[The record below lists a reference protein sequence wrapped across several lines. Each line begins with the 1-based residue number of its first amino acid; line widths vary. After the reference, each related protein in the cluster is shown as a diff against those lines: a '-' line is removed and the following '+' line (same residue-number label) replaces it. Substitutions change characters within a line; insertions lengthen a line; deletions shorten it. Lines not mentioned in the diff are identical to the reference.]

1 MDPMGYGRIQVVAVQ
16 QNLVKPR
23 SCDVNENV
31 ISESCRTEYGIS
43 EEQLK
48 NAVPL
53 EQVIDQFSQWARARL
68 EAEAGGQF
76 YFVTDGQLTLR
87 QALHPEAVRHGILLP
102 DTFYHFFDLRKEFQA
117 FYGKAVD
124 SVQDMLACFPCLGF
138 VAGLTDYDWCRRR
151 ARRSVVDA
159 LRAGAPGASIAL
171 LHPWRRGREDAGS
184 RTFGRTCCVAGSPG
198 LSGTEREAPLLAA
211 FVLDVRRA
219 GPI

>member
-1 MDPMGYGRIQVVAVQ
+1 MAAASANAAGRMAKNICGHVFVMRAAPHAWDPRKTAWPPLSWPRALAIDSRRASLVACRWDGIGAKVVAVQ

-124 SVQDMLACFPCLGF
+124 SVQDMLACILG
-138 VAGLTDYDWCRRR
+138 DD
-151 ARRSVVDA
+151 S
-159 LRAGAPGASIAL
+159 
-171 LHPWRRGREDAGS
+171 GRELPQVAWRI
-184 RTFGRTCCVAGSPG
+184 RTPPRWF
-198 LSGTEREAPLLAA
+198 
-211 FVLDVRRA
+211 
-219 GPI
+219 I

>member
-1 MDPMGYGRIQVVAVQ
+1 MAATRFAVVVHLVTAGQQGDALGSDEQDTVVFSWLVVDLANNKVVAVQ

-117 FYGKAVD
+117 FYGKAVE
-124 SVQDMLACFPCLGF
+124 SVQDMLLTFP
-138 VAGLTDYDWCRRR
+138 W
-151 ARRSVVDA
+151 
-159 LRAGAPGASIAL
+159 
-171 LHPWRRGREDAGS
+171 
-184 RTFGRTCCVAGSPG
+184 SPMH
-198 LSGTEREAPLLAA
+198 RQK
-211 FVLDVRRA
+211 
-219 GPI
+219 